1 MENAKGA
8 HRIVGD
14 SEEVI
19 GEKDLVLIANTDLK
33 HAWTN
38 GECCSKEIH
47 EITIQF
53 DPALFQSVAF
63 QKRQFDPIQKM
74 LAKAE
79 GGLAFGLADINRV
92 LPLMRMITAEKG
104 FYSVVKFFIL
114 LHELAQSQ
122 NMSVLSKNVSQQ
134 YTETDYQ
141 MKKILEFVSNNLANP
156 ITVEDL
162 AKHVG
167 MSISTLSRFLKK
179 NTQHNFTDFLQEY
192 RINSVIREL
201 NNNEKVCIMDVA
213 ARCGFAS
220 QSYFYKVF
228 KKYKGV
234 TPQEY
239 RDNYHRALV
248 II

>member
-1 MENAKGA
+1 
-8 HRIVGD
+8 
-14 SEEVI
+14 
-19 GEKDLVLIANTDLK
+19 
-33 HAWTN
+33 
-38 GECCSKEIH
+38 
-47 EITIQF
+47 
-53 DPALFQSVAF
+53 
-63 QKRQFDPIQKM
+63 
-74 LAKAE
+74 
-79 GGLAFGLADINRV
+79 
-92 LPLMRMITAEKG
+92 
-104 FYSVVKFFIL
+104 
-114 LHELAQSQ
+114 
-122 NMSVLSKNVSQQ
+122 MSVLSKTVSQQ

-156 ITVEDL
+156 ITMEDL

-179 NTQHNFTDFLQEY
+179 NTQHSFTDFLQEY

-201 NNNEKVCIMDVA
+201 NNNEKISIMDVA

-239 RDNYHRALV
+239 RENYHRALV